1 MHDNRQD
8 KMGWQDD
15 KTRAPDARW
24 DKQPA
29 GPFPERPQPSTLD
42 DGLIAGLRPGG
53 GQPGGKWRED
63 GDRVLPRRDIPAPP
77 RYIYLLFHIH
87 PLLLRS
93 LGSIDLFRMMDQR
106 IDFAAHPL
114 LLIPIVLSPRHLQA
128 GGGQRSL
135 AGGLM
140 VRTCQ
145 RMTSLVSQPVHAG
158 RLAFKRQMILIAC
171 HALPAPRL
179 FMEMQGV
186 TPRDHSAVSA
196 HRCTQA

>member
-1 MHDNRQD
+1 MQERNTKDVPWVHDNRQD

-77 RYIYLLFHIH
+77 RYIYLLFHSCC
-87 PLLLRS
+87 LLLRS
-93 LGSIDLFRMMDQR
+93 LGSIVCFCMMR
-106 IDFAAHPL
+106 LCIELAAHL
-114 LLIPIVLSPRHLQA
+114 LLSVPIVLTPGHLQA

-135 AGGLM
+135 AGGLILC
-140 VRTCQ
+140 TCQ
-145 RMTSLVSQPVHAG
+145 RTTILVSQPVHAS
-158 RLAFKRQMILIAC
+158 RLAFKRQNDADCM
-171 HALPAPRL
+171 
-179 FMEMQGV
+179 
-186 TPRDHSAVSA
+186 
-196 HRCTQA
+196 